1 MLTVWFNS
9 GNYLLQND
17 CHTLSGTL
25 NLKCISE
32 MAMIGFSVKAVQLPS
47 AILNVKELGG
57 KCMTSK
63 LLLVPTVITLKRSQL

>member
-1 MLTVWFNS
+1 
-9 GNYLLQND
+9 
-17 CHTLSGTL
+17 
-25 NLKCISE
+25 

-63 LLLVPTVITLKRSQL
+63 LLLVPTVITLKKDHNFKRYQKRLGL